1 MTTLSF
7 VCVFCLLCLC
17 LCFCTQVTGNSSSL
31 LQNTSNIL
39 NNSSG
44 VNGSSSVMDHA
55 PKTGDYYASNEN
67 YANFSGDTS
76 GRLLGS
82 SNDVG
87 RSISPNN
94 TGRSVSPGHERSGV
108 VGNAEGAVMA
118 RIKMVTIPLKQ
129 ERGPSPPPER
139 SPERGRGVSQERVL
153 GTREYV
159 RSVSPH
165 EGGDRRRSSSRGDFP
180 QQGARVVVA
189 SARGQAMPSDNGSI
203 TYVTDN
209 RRMRSVSPSPGANR
223 RRSAALSEHEE
234 MAGVGLVLKRSPE
247 GVYSVVKTVPGHQV
261 HKTSCMPLNP
271 KLD

>member
-1 MTTLSF
+1 
-7 VCVFCLLCLC
+7 
-17 LCFCTQVTGNSSSL
+17 VTGNSSSL

-44 VNGSSSVMDHA
+44 VNGSSSMMDHA

-82 SNDVG
+82 SGRLLGSSGDVG

-94 TGRSVSPGHERSGV
+94 TGRSVSPGHDRSGV
-108 VGNAEGAVMA
+108 VGNADGAVMA

-139 SPERGRGVSQERVL
+139 SPERGRGPGVSQERVL

-159 RSVSPH
+159 RTVSPH
-165 EGGDRRRSSSRGDFP
+165 EGGDRRRSSLRGDFP

-189 SARGQAMPSDNGSI
+189 SARGQAMPSDDDGSI

-234 MAGVGLVLKRSPE
+234 MAGVGLVLKRSQE
-247 GVYSVVKTVPGHQV
+247 GVYTVVKTVPGHQV
-261 HKTSCMPLNP
+261 HMT
-271 KLD
+271 